1 MEPGIGIMEQV
12 QISTTLILV
21 RFLNVQLKSS
31 LSSLETCVIYSL
43 VIIMSHMMSP
53 AHILR
58 TLSIRMGVL
67 LLLEEFRPLVS
78 MGRDYMMGLIVGMG
92 MLSMVAVVPPAL
104 KSSQEGMLIISSIM
118 YMYSDVLSFVL
129 EWRDARATIV
139 AMGVLAS
146 QWISMQLRRSDC
158 SPIYRVV
165 LEISSMSIASVI
177 IDILVG
183 LTSMQQDASILFFL
197 MLVTLIHFIPVQ
209 LASGTEGYLL
219 VRVAST
225 LQGSIHSDAWLWCV
239 FLCLLIRAL
248 RVWPGPDAWPTQI
261 TLLLLVNL
269 AISSMLDYI
278 QYLSMYDTLVT
289 LKASALIL
297 QFIVHE
303 LAAISVKQR
312 I

>member
-1 MEPGIGIMEQV
+1 MESGIRIMEQV

-21 RFLNVQLKSS
+21 RFLSVQLKSS
-31 LSSLETCVIYSL
+31 LNSLETCVIYAL
-43 VIIMSHMMSP
+43 VIIMSHMISP
-53 AHILR
+53 AHVLR
-58 TLSIRMGVL
+58 TLSIRLGVL

-78 MGRDYMMGLIVGMG
+78 MGSDYMMGFIVGMG

-104 KSSQEGMLIISSIM
+104 KSSQEGKLIISSIM

-129 EWRDARATIV
+129 KWDDAHTTILV
-139 AMGVLAS
+139 MAAMGS
-146 QWISMQLRRSDC
+146 QWISLQLDRPDC

-165 LEISSMSIASVI
+165 LEICSMSVASVV
-177 IDILVG
+177 IDIVVDIK
-183 LTSMQQDASILFFL
+183 SMQQDTTILFFI
-197 MLVTLIHFIPVQ
+197 MIVTLLHFIPVQ

-225 LQGSIHSDAWLWCV
+225 LQTSINSDEWLWCV

-248 RVWPGPDAWPTQI
+248 QLWPGPDAWPTRI
-261 TLLLLVNL
+261 ALLLLVNV

-278 QYLSMYDTLVT
+278 QYLSMYDTIVT

-303 LAAISVKQR
+303 LASMTVL
-312 I
+312 